1 MLARLLV
8 VPAALIASGALIS
21 PVQALPISPTAAP
34 QITSV
39 SPRMGGPGDAVELTG
54 TGLSVGGEAPSV
66 TFLDLY
72 PAQVKSHSPSAL
84 TVVVPTIPDPPD
96 GFIQIRVTTS
106 SGSGIAP
113 FRYYATPPG
122 EVTSPTSLKARPTRG
137 KVTLTW
143 GPPTGGA
150 GMVTAYEWRF
160 QLQRGPW
167 SAWKKVA
174 KGADA
179 RQQTVLRMKRNKVYV
194 FQVRAI
200 AGSQRGPA
208 ATTQATGK

>member
-1 MLARLLV
+1 MRARLLLA
-8 VPAALIASGALIS
+8 PAAFIAAGALIA
-21 PVQALPISPTAAP
+21 PVQAQPVSPTAAP
-34 QITSV
+34 QINSV
-39 SPRMGGPGDAVELTG
+39 SPGMGGPGDAVELTG
-54 TGLSVGGEAPSV
+54 TGLSVGGEAPTV

-96 GFIQIRVTTS
+96 GIIQIRVTTT

-122 EVTSPTSLKARPTRG
+122 DVTSPTSLKARPTKG

-150 GMVTAYEWRF
+150 SMVTAYEWRV

-167 SAWKKVA
+167 SVWKKVA
-174 KGADA
+174 KGAAA
-179 RQQTVLRMKRNKVYV
+179 RQQTVLRIKRGKVYV

-200 AGSQRGPA
+200 AGATRGPA
-208 ATTQATGK
+208 ATTLATGQ